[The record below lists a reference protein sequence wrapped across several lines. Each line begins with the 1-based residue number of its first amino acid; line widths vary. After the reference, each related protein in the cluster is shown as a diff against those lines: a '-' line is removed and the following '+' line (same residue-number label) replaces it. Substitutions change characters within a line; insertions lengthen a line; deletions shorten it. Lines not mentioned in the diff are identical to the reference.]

1 MNPERYCLM
10 DRNLIMFGGSRI
22 EFCDLYS
29 SERQMIHVKKY
40 TGSSVLSHLFMQG
53 LVSAESFLDKEFRA
67 LVNEKL
73 GNEFTVPERDEDFSV
88 SDYEV
93 VYVIASRHIREDGK
107 PQIPFFSKVSLHAA
121 VKQLRRLK
129 YRVSIKGVRLNQAE

>member
-1 MNPERYCLM
+1 M
-10 DRNLIMFGGSRI
+10 DRKLIMFGGSRI

-29 SERQMIHVKKY
+29 LEKQMIHVKKY

-53 LVSAESFLDKEFRA
+53 LVSAESFLDAGFRA

-73 GNEFTVPERDEDFSV
+73 RHEFTVPEREEDFSV

-93 VYVIASRHIREDGK
+93 VYVIASGHIREDGK
-107 PQIPFFSKVSLHAA
+107 PQIPFFSKVSLNTAI
-121 VKQLRRLK
+121 KRLHMFK
-129 YRVSIKGVRLNQAE
+129 YKVSIKGINITQ